1 MNPIAD
7 LRRRLDNMI
16 RPGTIY
22 AVDHARTR
30 CRVKTGNILTGWLRY
45 FVDRA
50 GSVRRHSTPTLGEQC
65 LILSPSGEMTA
76 GFVLVGV
83 NCDQF
88 PSPSDNPDLD
98 STTYPDGTWVGYDMG
113 SKELTV
119 IMAAGGRLILEAPA
133 GVQIKGDV
141 DIAGTVT
148 VSKDV
153 IASDISL
160 VNHTHGGV
168 QGGNS
173 STGKP
178 Q

>member
-1 MNPIAD
+1 MNPIAA
-7 LRRRLDNMI
+7 LNRRLDNMI

-50 GSVRRHSTPTLGEQC
+50 GSVRRHSSPTLGEQC
-65 LILSPSGEMTA
+65 LILSPSGEMA
-76 GFVLVGV
+76 SGFVLVGI

-98 STTYPDGTWVGYDMG
+98 SITYADGTWVGYDMG
-113 SKELTV
+113 RKELTV
-119 IMAAGGRLILEAPA
+119 TMTPGGRVVLAAPA
-133 GVQIKGDV
+133 GVQITGDV
-141 DIAGTVT
+141 DISGTVT
-148 VSKDV
+148 VSEDV
-153 IASDISL
+153 IASGISL
-160 VNHTHGGV
+160 VNHAHGGV

-178 Q
+178 K